1 MNALQLYSGR
11 PLKLAENVYVEHPKV
26 NKLFS
31 DVGEKDVYSEYMK
44 NLTLIVTQSKDIAD
58 ILWAEN
64 KIWYEDI
71 KSEYEFF
78 IQECLADS
86 TSNNVLIRDGE
97 LVSEMDEECIVIN
110 NDMSNALNYFL
121 NLDGKWIVLGRTIE
135 DNIQM
140 FLLSVKCENDKLYIE
155 SDSVKFNEQAYHIL
169 VEYLRDVNWI
179 HPEYEFLKGAT
190 KKAKKVIL
198 QRNYEEREYEAR
210 KNKSRDKEQEDFQC
224 ILSCLV
230 TFKIFS
236 YEELFSKPIYVI
248 YDSYFR
254 YIQADNYRNTMDA
267 LHSGCIDTKK
277 NPIDLEKIHW
287 SSIIGNNK

>member
-58 ILWAEN
+58 ILWVEN

-97 LVSEMDEECIVIN
+97 LVSEMEEECIVIN

>member
-44 NLTLIVTQSKDIAD
+44 NLTLIITQSKDIAD
-58 ILWAEN
+58 ILWVEN

-71 KSEYEFF
+71 KSEYDFF
-78 IQECLADS
+78 IQECLSDS
-86 TSNNVLIRDGE
+86 TSNSVFIRDGE

-121 NLDGKWIVLGRTIE
+121 NLDGKWIVLGRTIGE
-135 DNIQM
+135 NTQI

-155 SDSVKFNEQAYHIL
+155 SDSVKFNEQTYHIL
-169 VEYLRDVNWI
+169 VEYLRDINWL
-179 HPEYEFLKGAT
+179 HPKYEFLKGAT

-198 QRNYEEREYEAR
+198 QRSYEEREYEAR

-277 NPIDLEKIHW
+277 NPIDINKIHW
-287 SSIIGNNK
+287 SSIINNES

>member
-31 DVGEKDVYSEYMK
+31 DDVGKDVYSEYMK
-44 NLTLIVTQSKDIAD
+44 NLTLIITQSKDIAD
-58 ILWAEN
+58 ILWVEN

-86 TSNNVLIRDGE
+86 TSNNVFIRDGE
-97 LVSEMDEECIVIN
+97 LVSEKDEECITIN

-121 NLDGKWIVLGRTIE
+121 NLDGKWIVLGRTIGE
-135 DNIQM
+135 NTQI

-179 HPEYEFLKGAT
+179 HPKYEFLKGAT
-190 KKAKKVIL
+190 KKARKIIL
-198 QRNYEEREYEAR
+198 QRNYEEREYETR
-210 KNKSRDKEQEDFQC
+210 KNKSGDKEQEDFQC

-277 NPIDLEKIHW
+277 TPIDINKIHW
-287 SSIIGNNK
+287 SSIINNES

>member
-1 MNALQLYSGR
+1 MYSGR

-44 NLTLIVTQSKDIAD
+44 NLTLIITQSKDIAD
-58 ILWAEN
+58 ILWVESQ
-64 KIWYEDI
+64 IWYEDI

-78 IQECLADS
+78 IQECLSDS
-86 TSNNVLIRDGE
+86 TSNSVFIRDGE

-121 NLDGKWIVLGRTIE
+121 NLDGRWIVLGRTIG

-155 SDSVKFNEQAYHIL
+155 SDSVKFNEQTYHIL

-179 HPEYEFLKGAT
+179 HPKYEFLKGAT

-210 KNKSRDKEQEDFQC
+210 KNKSKDKEQEDFQC

-277 NPIDLEKIHW
+277 NPIDINKIHW
-287 SSIIGNNK
+287 SSIINNES

>member
-1 MNALQLYSGR
+1 MNALQLYCGR
-11 PLKLAENVYVEHPKV
+11 PLKLAENVYVEHPKLD
-26 NKLFS
+26 KLLNN
-31 DVGEKDVYSEYMK
+31 VGEKDAYSEYMK
-44 NLTLIVTQSKDIAD
+44 NLALITTQSKDIAD
-58 ILWAEN
+58 ILWVEN

-86 TSNNVLIRDGE
+86 TSNNVFIRDGE
-97 LVSEMDEECIVIN
+97 VVSEMDDECVVIN

-121 NLDGKWIVLGRTIE
+121 NLDGKWIVLGRTIG

-155 SDSVKFNEQAYHIL
+155 SGSVKFNEQTYHIL

-179 HPEYEFLKGAT
+179 HPKYEFLKGAT
-190 KKAKKVIL
+190 KKAKKIIL

-210 KNKSRDKEQEDFQC
+210 KNKSRNKEQEDFQC

-267 LHSGCIDTKK
+267 LYSGCIDTKK
-277 NPIDLEKIHW
+277 NPIDMNKIHW
-287 SSIIGNNK
+287 SSIIGNDK

>member
-31 DVGEKDVYSEYMK
+31 DDVGKDVYSEYMK
-44 NLTLIVTQSKDIAD
+44 NLTLIITQSKDIAD
-58 ILWAEN
+58 ILWVEN

-86 TSNNVLIRDGE
+86 TSNNVFIRDGE
-97 LVSEMDEECIVIN
+97 LVSEKDEECIVIN

-121 NLDGKWIVLGRTIE
+121 NLDGKWIVLSRTIGG
-135 DNIQM
+135 NTRI

-155 SDSVKFNEQAYHIL
+155 SDSVKFNEQTYHIL
-169 VEYLRDVNWI
+169 VEYLKDVNWI
-179 HPEYEFLKGAT
+179 HPKYEFLKGAT
-190 KKAKKVIL
+190 KKAKKIIL
-198 QRNYEEREYEAR
+198 QRNYEEREYGAR
-210 KNKSRDKEQEDFQC
+210 KNKDRDKEQEDFQC

-277 NPIDLEKIHW
+277 TPIDINKIHW
-287 SSIIGNNK
+287 SSIINNES

>member
-44 NLTLIVTQSKDIAD
+44 NLTLIITQSKDIAD
-58 ILWAEN
+58 ILWVEN

-71 KSEYEFF
+71 KSEYDFF
-78 IQECLADS
+78 IQECLSES
-86 TSNNVLIRDGE
+86 TSDNVSIRDGE
-97 LVSEMDEECIVIN
+97 LVSENDEECIVIN

-121 NLDGKWIVLGRTIE
+121 NLDGKWIVLGRTIGE
-135 DNIQM
+135 NTQI

-155 SDSVKFNEQAYHIL
+155 SDSVKFNEQTYHIL
-169 VEYLRDVNWI
+169 VEYLRDINWI
-179 HPEYEFLKGAT
+179 HPEYKFLKGAT

-254 YIQADNYRNTMDA
+254 YIQAANYRTTMDA
-267 LHSGCIDTKK
+267 LHSGCIATNK
-277 NPIDLEKIHW
+277 NPIDINKIHW
-287 SSIIGNNK
+287 SSIINNES

>member
-31 DVGEKDVYSEYMK
+31 DDVGKDVYSEYMK
-44 NLTLIVTQSKDIAD
+44 NLTLIITQSKDIAD
-58 ILWAEN
+58 ILWVEN

-86 TSNNVLIRDGE
+86 TSNNVFIRDGE
-97 LVSEMDEECIVIN
+97 LVSEKDEECIVIN

-121 NLDGKWIVLGRTIE
+121 NLDGKWIVLGRTIGG
-135 DNIQM
+135 NTQIV
-140 FLLSVKCENDKLYIE
+140 LLSVKCENDKLYIE
-155 SDSVKFNEQAYHIL
+155 SDSVKFNEQTYHIL
-169 VEYLRDVNWI
+169 VEYLKDVNWI
-179 HPEYEFLKGAT
+179 HPKYEFLKGAT
-190 KKAKKVIL
+190 KKAKKIIL

-277 NPIDLEKIHW
+277 TPIDINKIHW
-287 SSIIGNNK
+287 SSIINNES

>member
-31 DVGEKDVYSEYMK
+31 DDVGKDVYSEYMK
-44 NLTLIVTQSKDIAD
+44 NLTLIITQSKDIAD
-58 ILWAEN
+58 ILWVEN

-86 TSNNVLIRDGE
+86 TSNNVFIRDGE
-97 LVSEMDEECIVIN
+97 LVSEKDEECIVIN

-121 NLDGKWIVLGRTIE
+121 NLDGKWIVLGRTIGR
-135 DNIQM
+135 NTQI

-155 SDSVKFNEQAYHIL
+155 SDSVKFNEQTYHIL
-169 VEYLRDVNWI
+169 VGYLKDVNWI
-179 HPEYEFLKGAT
+179 HPKYEFLKGAT
-190 KKAKKVIL
+190 KKAKKIIL

-277 NPIDLEKIHW
+277 TPIDINKIHW
-287 SSIIGNNK
+287 SSIINNES

>member
-44 NLTLIVTQSKDIAD
+44 NLTLIITQSKDIAD
-58 ILWAEN
+58 ILWVEN

-86 TSNNVLIRDGE
+86 TSNNVFIRDGE
-97 LVSEMDEECIVIN
+97 LVSEKDEECIVIN

-121 NLDGKWIVLGRTIE
+121 NLDGKWIVLGRTIGG
-135 DNIQM
+135 NTQI

-155 SDSVKFNEQAYHIL
+155 SDSVKFNEQTYHIL
-169 VEYLRDVNWI
+169 VEYLKDVNWI
-179 HPEYEFLKGAT
+179 HPKYEFLKGAT
-190 KKAKKVIL
+190 KKAKKIIL

-277 NPIDLEKIHW
+277 TPIDINKIHW
-287 SSIIGNNK
+287 SSIINNES

>member
-31 DVGEKDVYSEYMK
+31 DDVEKDVYSEYMK
-44 NLTLIVTQSKDIAD
+44 NLTLIITQSKDIAD
-58 ILWAEN
+58 ILWVEN

-86 TSNNVLIRDGE
+86 TSNNVFIRDGE
-97 LVSEMDEECIVIN
+97 LVSEKDEECITIN

-121 NLDGKWIVLGRTIE
+121 NLDGKWIVLGRTIGE
-135 DNIQM
+135 NTQI

-179 HPEYEFLKGAT
+179 HPKYEFLKGAT
-190 KKAKKVIL
+190 KKAKKIIL

-210 KNKSRDKEQEDFQC
+210 KNKSGDKEQEDFQC

-277 NPIDLEKIHW
+277 TPIDINKIHW
-287 SSIIGNNK
+287 SSIINNES

>member
-44 NLTLIVTQSKDIAD
+44 NLTLIITQSKDIAD
-58 ILWAEN
+58 ILWVEN

-140 FLLSVKCENDKLYIE
+140 FLLGVKCENDKLYIE